1 MILFGDFKQLPPA
14 TSKPPFI
21 AIPNVHHG
29 FDYRVLR
36 QNRRVVAD
44 EVRKDEIEAF
54 HGVLFDVAHGISSG
68 RVRDFIVQAYPGSFG
83 FLIVWDVTLRASF
96 WVRPWRRLPH
106 RRRLQVGRE
115 HQRVHQKTLQ
125 RFLESQVGQE
135 DWPDAQPYIKDKST
149 SACPRYQRSKL
160 VR

>member
-21 AIPNVHHG
+21 AIPNVHRG

-44 EVRKDEIEAF
+44 EARKHEIEAF

-68 RVRDFIVQAYPGSFG
+68 RVRDFIVQACPGLLAFG
-83 FLIVWDVTLRASF
+83 IVRDVTLRASF

-106 RRRLQVGRE
+106 RRRLQIGRE

-125 RFLESQVGQE
+125 RCLEPQVGQE
-135 DWPDAQPYIKDKST
+135 NWSNTQPYIEDKSSST
-149 SACPRYQRSKL
+149 C
-160 VR
+160 